1 MVPSLFQAVLRELCS
16 LGLLADLSEPVLSQL
31 KTALSGTQRYSPTS
45 AALLP
50 WTLCP
55 GPGSV
60 ALTSGLPGS
69 IHGDL
74 DGSVVGGHLGRVGEH
89 GDCERETFPWGNQG
103 RSLMPDTFA
112 APPPQS
118 PTCILLP

>member
-1 MVPSLFQAVLRELCS
+1 M
-16 LGLLADLSEPVLSQL
+16 
-31 KTALSGTQRYSPTS
+31 T
-45 AALLP
+45 
-50 WTLCP
+50 
-55 GPGSV
+55 
-60 ALTSGLPGS
+60 LTSGLPGS

-112 APPPQS
+112 APPVSHLHSAAIVPDFKHREGRGSFAQAAGLGIPGLRKRAPS
-118 PTCILLP
+118 PCPGFSPFCVTIFFDNLSV